1 MKKILFYLFAVLAF
15 SACTEGST
23 DDVVDD
29 NGEQTHPSIHDTIV
43 NISQKNF
50 TLPMGESYFLVEIE
64 YNKPYKLRLNKISP
78 INTIKEPGKDIMLF
92 RVYKVESPGVSAD
105 ITVLDQYNR
114 ELDKIYI
121 TQTNTS
127 EQLHDG
133 RGNSPELYVYAF
145 PYNGGVCTY
154 DVHTNL
160 TDYDIVI
167 FGNTTDHYVKHLRK
181 EKTDFGFKE
190 FFEISTNDTSEDQK
204 YTIAFVG
211 ENITFP
217 WNVVV
222 RHQMIVRFEEGEELY
237 ISPNGETFTT
247 HAWTDDNNL
256 EVRLEGNDTSWITV
270 KKEEYE
276 SAHRVNT
283 TFEAAPNQTGATRE
297 VSVVAYNVF
306 GDTAVLRV
314 IQPSGETVLLSN
326 ENFYV
331 GAWEGSYELL
341 LKKCDYTL
349 SIDGQ
354 ASWFTYGEATEKNG
368 ALSIPI
374 NVEKYDGDAMREA
387 TIVVKSGDITNKVYV
402 RQLPESG
409 ALIDDSDPKWK
420 SFQLPEVKFETSYPK
435 SIGSLLYHAIV
446 KDPKELIAIQ
456 SRRVLDLL
464 YFSPDE
470 PLIPRRDAITYKLDN
485 YDGVSYFYSGSNSSG
500 IVLSNQYVESYYNHY
515 GVKALVV
522 ENKGV
527 LSHELTH
534 SFQLSPQGVGDYN
547 TNQIYHACVE
557 GMADAVRVLSGGFPN
572 PEDRPKGGSYLDS
585 YRYTGFFIAWLV
597 NNKDKDFL
605 RKFNLSTQ
613 HVIPWSF
620 DGAIKYALGE
630 QYNVDDLWQEYLL
643 AMGDIQ

>member
-1 MKKILFYLFAVLAF
+1 MFSVLVF

-23 DDVVDD
+23 DDVIEN
-29 NGEQTHPSIHDTIV
+29 NGEQTSPSV
-43 NISQKNF
+43 NNATVDIKQKSF
-50 TLPMGESYFLVEIE
+50 KLPLEGGYFLVEIE
-64 YNKPYKLRLNKISP
+64 YNTPYKLFFNNMGVIETLKEQGRDKYLLLVNEVDSP
-78 INTIKEPGKDIMLF
+78 TEPAASI
-92 RVYKVESPGVSAD
+92 RV
-105 ITVLDQYNR
+105 TDQNNR
-114 ELDKIYI
+114 ELNTIYI
-121 TQTNTS
+121 SQTYTS
-127 EQLHDG
+127 EQLHNG
-133 RGNSPELYVYAF
+133 SGNNTSGTVF
-145 PYNGGVCTY
+145 SCTGGVCSF

-160 TDYDIVI
+160 SDYDIVV
-167 FGNTTDHYVKHLRK
+167 FGNTPDNQIKHLRR

-190 FFEISTNDTSEDQK
+190 FFEISPNDTSSDQK
-204 YTIAFVG
+204 YIVAFVG
-211 ENITFP
+211 DNITYP
-217 WNVVV
+217 WGVTV
-222 RHQMIVRFEEGEELY
+222 RRQLSINFEEGEELY
-237 ISPNGETFTT
+237 ISPNGETFTV
-247 HAWTDDNNL
+247 HAWTDDDNL
-256 EVRLEGNDTSWITV
+256 DVRLEGNDTSWLTI

-276 SAHRVNT
+276 SAQRVNT
-283 TFEAAPNQTGATRE
+283 TFEATPNQTGQTRE
-297 VSVVAYNVF
+297 VSVVAYNGF

-331 GAWEGSYELL
+331 GAWKGSYELR

-354 ASWFTYGEATEKNG
+354 APWLTYGEATEKNG

-387 TIVVKSGDITNKVYV
+387 TIVIKSGDITNKVYV

-420 SFQLPEVKFETSYPK
+420 SFQLPEVKFENPYHTET
-435 SIGSLLYHAIV
+435 GAMLYNAIV
-446 KDPKELIAIQ
+446 EDPKELIAIQ

-485 YDGVSYFYSGSNSSG
+485 FDGVSAFQSGGSSSG
-500 IVLSNQYVESYYNHY
+500 IILSNQYVESYYNKF
-515 GVKALVV
+515 GLKALVA

-597 NNKDKDFL
+597 QNKDKDFL

-630 QYNVDDLWQEYLL
+630 QYNVDDLWQEYLR